1 MNEWGKITWT
11 TGIAPSRKQ
20 VARPKIWGKIPDAL
34 AGQKKYNANNG
45 QSTSAVVLTK
55 HECTRILSL

>member
-34 AGQKKYNANNG
+34 AGQKKN
-45 QSTSAVVLTK
+45 
-55 HECTRILSL
+55 ILPIMGNQLPQ